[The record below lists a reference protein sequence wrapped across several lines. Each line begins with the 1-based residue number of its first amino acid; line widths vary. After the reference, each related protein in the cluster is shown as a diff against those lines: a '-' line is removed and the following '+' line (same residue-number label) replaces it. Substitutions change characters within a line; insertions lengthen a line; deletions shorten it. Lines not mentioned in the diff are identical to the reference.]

1 VDIKEL
7 FDEPAC
13 SNNRIKKDVTCE
25 KPEPGSASLSGCAFD
40 GAQFSLY
47 PFVDCAHII
56 HSPSTCPN
64 ISSGSYKNIENT
76 MVFSTDMGTSELIF
90 GGEQRLRDG
99 IDYIFEHYKPNG
111 IFIYATCVSALIGED
126 INAVAKDK
134 QSELGVPVIA
144 IHAPGFIGSGNFGA
158 KVAGVSLIESIIGK
172 KEPEYT
178 TKYDINLLGEYS
190 AADMQQYVHMLEK
203 LDIRVL
209 STFSGDGKIDD
220 IMTAH
225 RAKLNVVVNSK
236 PLVTMARKM
245 KEKWKIPWVSVAFH
259 GRRGTSD
266 AIRAIVEGFGDG
278 LLSRNAQKLIAE
290 EEAKLESM
298 LLPIKSIL
306 SGKKAILNADE
317 TKLWSFMAL
326 LKDVGIE
333 LVATSIDKGSDDDIE
348 KAESYLGRKT
358 VLMRE
363 PDTQQY
369 AIIKE
374 MEIDILVS
382 SGQNLHAALDNKISF
397 MDIERLPRNSYIGY
411 GGLVNFGKDI
421 VDLLNNPMFKIVGKK
436 APWENSES

>member
-1 VDIKEL
+1 MDIKEL

-13 SNNRIKKDVTCE
+13 SNNRTKEATCE

-47 PFVDCAHII
+47 PFTDCAHII

-64 ISSGSYKNIENT
+64 MANGSYKNIKNN
-76 MVFSTDMGTSELIF
+76 MVFTTDMGTNELIF

-99 IDYIFEHYKPNG
+99 IDYIFENYKPSG

-126 INAVAKDK
+126 INAVAREKEN
-134 QSELGVPVIA
+134 ELGVPVIA
-144 IHAPGFIGSGNFGA
+144 IHAAGFAGSGNFGA
-158 KVAGVSLIESIIGK
+158 KVAGVSLLESIIGK
-172 KEPEYT
+172 KEPEHT
-178 TKYDINLLGEYS
+178 TPYDINLLGEYS
-190 AADMQQYVHMLEK
+190 ATDMQQYVHLLEK
-203 LDIRVL
+203 LGIRVL

-220 IMTAH
+220 IMSAH

-278 LLSRNAQKLIAE
+278 LLLRNAQKLIAE
-290 EEAKLESM
+290 EESKLESV
-298 LLPIKSIL
+298 LSPIKSVL
-306 SGKKAILNADE
+306 SSKKAVLNADE
-317 TKLWSFMAL
+317 TKLWPFMAL

-333 LVATSIDKGSDDDIE
+333 LIATSIDKGTDDDIE

-358 VLMRE
+358 LLMRE
-363 PDTQQY
+363 PEIEQSL
-369 AIIKE
+369 IIE
-374 MEIDILVS
+374 ERGVDILVS
-382 SGQNLHAALDNKISF
+382 DMQNLRTALDNKISF
-397 MDIERLPRNSYIGY
+397 MDVERLSRSSYIGY
-411 GGLVNFGKDI
+411 DGLVNFGKDI
-421 VDLLNNPMFKIVGKK
+421 VDVLDNPVFGVIAKK
-436 APWENSES
+436 APWER